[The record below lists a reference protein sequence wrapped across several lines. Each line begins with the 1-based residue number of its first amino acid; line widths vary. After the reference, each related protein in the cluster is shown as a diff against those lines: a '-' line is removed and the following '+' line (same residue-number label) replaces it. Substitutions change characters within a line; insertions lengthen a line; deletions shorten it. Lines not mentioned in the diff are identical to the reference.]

1 LLPKRTWNKFDYT
14 CWLSYEYVYWYKI
27 ISPLIL
33 LKFTSSLAFTS
44 QVNYYLSFMQT
55 ASYNRNN
62 RSSLSYTEMIIWKM
76 IDYIISNHPL
86 HQIICIE
93 KQTKNRIET
102 THVGNTCFFQRNTI
116 YIIVIVDLNRIFILP
131 DEEAVLIRNEK

>member
-1 LLPKRTWNKFDYT
+1 
-14 CWLSYEYVYWYKI
+14 
-27 ISPLIL
+27 
-33 LKFTSSLAFTS
+33 
-44 QVNYYLSFMQT
+44 
-55 ASYNRNN
+55 
-62 RSSLSYTEMIIWKM
+62 MIILKM

-86 HQIICIE
+86 HQIIYIE
-93 KQTKNRIET
+93 QQTKNKIET